1 MIRQYEQ
8 GTKKGRVYCDLQF
21 QRARVHGHQTREYDS
36 RRAGMALGQELRVY
50 IQPANMEQ
58 RELLEIAKVYE
69 PSNPT
74 QCDAVPPISL
84 STHQSVC

>member
-21 QRARVHGHQTREYDS
+21 QRARVRGHHTREHDN
-36 RRAGMALGQELRVY
+36 RRAGMVLGQELRVY

-58 RELLEIAKVYE
+58 RELLKNSEGI
-69 PSNPT
+69 
-74 QCDAVPPISL
+74 
-84 STHQSVC
+84 